1 MNEYLNLLEN
11 LIRCKAVS
19 ENIENVNRA
28 IGTMRS
34 FLESKGV
41 FCKTEVLDGREILYA
56 SAMPGKEQDILLN
69 SHLDVVPAP
78 DSMFEPE
85 IKDGKIFARGSSDC
99 QGNAVILARI
109 LCELNGKASVSAVF
123 TSDEEIGGSTTL
135 AMVERGYSARKM
147 VLILDAGPYSIANGQ
162 KGIIKVTLRAKGK
175 GGHSAE
181 PWALKNPID
190 LLIDGYVKLRSLW
203 PEIPADHWGNTMAP
217 CIIRGGS
224 VANQVP
230 DTAEMVLN
238 IRYISEDD
246 FEKIAAVVRSVGLEA
261 DIAQKCCPV
270 FVDENHPMMQKLK
283 MEMDTFFG
291 RETVFYRM
299 DGATDA
305 RHFAVLKVPVAIL
318 GTLGGGMH
326 SSGEWQDLRNAE
338 DYAALLKAFVEE
350 NAAH

>member
-56 SAMPGKEQDILLN
+56 SAMPGKEQDFLLN
-69 SHLDVVPAP
+69 AHLDVVPAP
-78 DSMFEPE
+78 DPMFEPE
-85 IKDGKIFARGSSDC
+85 IKEGKIFARGSSDC

-135 AMVERGYSARKM
+135 AMVERGYAARKM
-147 VLILDAGPYSIANGQ
+147 ILILDAEPFCIANAQ
-162 KGIIKVTLRAKGK
+162 KGIIKVTLRAKGR
-175 GGHSAE
+175 GGHSSE

-203 PEIPADHWGNTMAP
+203 SELTADHWCNTMAP

-224 VANQVP
+224 VFNQVP

-238 IRYISEDD
+238 IRYISEEDSG
-246 FEKIAAVVRSVGLEA
+246 KIAEMIRSAGLENEFEVMSNT
-261 DIAQKCCPV
+261 V
-270 FVDENHPMMQKLK
+270 FVDESHPLMHDLKKK
-283 MEMDTFFG
+283 METFFN
-291 RETVFYRM
+291 REIPFYRM
-299 DGATDA
+299 NGATDA
-305 RHFAVLKVPVAIL
+305 RHFALLKIPVAIL

-326 SSGEWQDLRNAE
+326 SSGEWLDLRNAE
-338 DYAALLKAFVEE
+338 DYAALLKAFIAE
-350 NAAH
+350 NSAH